1 MLCFSEHQPGELGPR
16 RVTQAEI
23 RASFAPGWRV
33 ESIEASEIQLF
44 GGGAAQA
51 WLAEIVRTGLAPHRV
66 TAEKPGQP
74 RRQHLGVLHRQ

>member
-23 RASFAPGWRV
+23 RDSFAAGWRV
-33 ESIEASEIQLF
+33 ESIGAAEIELF

-51 WLAEIVRTGLAPHRV
+51 WLSEIVRTA
-66 TAEKPGQP
+66 
-74 RRQHLGVLHRQ
+74 